1 MTARYINPFTD
12 FGFKRIFG
20 TEPNKDLLIDFLNEL
35 FAVEKKKIIDL
46 VYMNSERLGQ
56 GIVDRHAVF
65 DLYCETEKGE
75 KFIVEMQKA
84 RQDFFRDRSVFYS
97 TFPIQ
102 EQAKKGE
109 WNFEL
114 QAVYTVGILGFVFPD
129 CQHEKDFFHHE
140 VKLMDTKKKTI
151 FYDKLTYIYLELP
164 KFNKTEEE
172 LETGFDKWLYVLK
185 NLHNF
190 EDRPPK
196 LQERI
201 FRKLFEVA
209 EIAAFTR
216 EERSAY
222 EDSLKHLRDLNNVID
237 TARREGVEEGEV
249 RGRVLN
255 TLQLLEEG
263 DLSSEKAKSRID
275 ALRPELDDE
284 NFWAEIDKKLKKL

>member
-1 MTARYINPFTD
+1 
-12 FGFKRIFG
+12 
-20 TEPNKDLLIDFLNEL
+20 
-35 FAVEKKKIIDL
+35 
-46 VYMNSERLGQ
+46 
-56 GIVDRHAVF
+56 
-65 DLYCETEKGE
+65 
-75 KFIVEMQKA
+75 
-84 RQDFFRDRSVFYS
+84 
-97 TFPIQ
+97 
-102 EQAKKGE
+102 
-109 WNFEL
+109 
-114 QAVYTVGILGFVFPD
+114 
-129 CQHEKDFFHHE
+129 
-140 VKLMDTKKKTI
+140 
-151 FYDKLTYIYLELP
+151 
-164 KFNKTEEE
+164 
-172 LETGFDKWLYVLK
+172 
-185 NLHNF
+185 
-190 EDRPPK
+190 

-284 NFWAEIDKKLKKL
+284 NFWAEVDKKLKKL

>member
-1 MTARYINPFTD
+1 
-12 FGFKRIFG
+12 
-20 TEPNKDLLIDFLNEL
+20 
-35 FAVEKKKIIDL
+35 
-46 VYMNSERLGQ
+46 
-56 GIVDRHAVF
+56 
-65 DLYCETEKGE
+65 
-75 KFIVEMQKA
+75 
-84 RQDFFRDRSVFYS
+84 
-97 TFPIQ
+97 
-102 EQAKKGE
+102 
-109 WNFEL
+109 
-114 QAVYTVGILGFVFPD
+114 
-129 CQHEKDFFHHE
+129 
-140 VKLMDTKKKTI
+140 MDTKKKTV

-284 NFWAEIDKKLKKL
+284 NFWAEVDKKLKKL